1 MQRCVLFHLLVAV
14 GRGRE
19 LGHLEEILVVVLLCR
34 RRGEEEGPCLEVLGD
49 GHVVPQV
56 PVAERRDLAP
66 LAVVLRLSEKNETEQ
81 SLLLCERLEASLGS
95 KKDSV

>member
-1 MQRCVLFHLLVAV
+1 VFFHLLVAV
-14 GRGRE
+14 GLGRE
-19 LGHLEEILVVVLLCR
+19 LGHLEEILVVLLR

-66 LAVVLRLSEKNETEQ
+66 LAVVLSLSEKRNETFY
-81 SLLLCERLEASLGS
+81 SSGVRLNSTCI
-95 KKDSV
+95 VRV